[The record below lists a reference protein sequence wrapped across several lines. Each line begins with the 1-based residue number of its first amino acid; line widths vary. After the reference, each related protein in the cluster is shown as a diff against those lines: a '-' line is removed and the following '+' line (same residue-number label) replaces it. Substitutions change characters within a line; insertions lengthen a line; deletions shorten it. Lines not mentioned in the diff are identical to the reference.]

1 MSFKS
6 LRKYTRSDTYIGLV
20 TPVEL
25 SWELSQLRL
34 KGMKILSVR
43 TAFQDREELREVVFR
58 PIATLAEV
66 RENLAAQ
73 SGQMELF

>member
-6 LRKYTRSDTYIGLV
+6 LRKYTRSDTYIGLI

-34 KGMKILSVR
+34 KGMKILR
-43 TAFQDREELREVVFR
+43 VF
-58 PIATLAEV
+58 
-66 RENLAAQ
+66 
-73 SGQMELF
+73 LFTGI